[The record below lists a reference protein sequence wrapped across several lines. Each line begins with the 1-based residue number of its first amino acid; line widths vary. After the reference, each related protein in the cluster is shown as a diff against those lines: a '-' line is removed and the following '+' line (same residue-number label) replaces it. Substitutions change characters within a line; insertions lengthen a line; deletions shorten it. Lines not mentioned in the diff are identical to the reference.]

1 MINQK
6 QLDKALLELNH
17 VVNEYKQKYSVKSE
31 RDWRTY
37 EQRLARRMKK
47 AAEEI
52 EPIIEEAYSA
62 IDTTRPDERGRPP
75 KITVTKKVLILLLK
89 DIFHLSNRKMS
100 NLLMFFTLLT
110 GIDISYKSIE
120 RSYSDELVKM
130 TIHNMFAIMTKAK
143 GIGGADVSGDGTGY
157 GLTVTKHYRN
167 EREKELSGKKCDRK
181 AFVCAFALMDLDT
194 KMYVG
199 YGTSMRSEK
208 EAFKAALGMANAA
221 GVSIRSARLDKYYS
235 YQSITKE
242 FGNDTKLYVIPKRNA
257 TIKGSPAWKRIIK
270 SFVTDVFHHL
280 KEYYKRNNSESGFN
294 VDKGL
299 CGRKIFQ
306 RREDRIGT
314 ALMCKGIW
322 HNLMLIG

>member
-17 VVNEYKQKYSVKSE
+17 VVNEYKQKYSVKPE

-89 DIFHLSNRKMS
+89 DIFQLSNRKMS
-100 NLLMFFTLLT
+100 NLLMFFALLT
-110 GIDISYKSIE
+110 GIDVSYKSIE
-120 RSYSDELVKM
+120 RAYSDELVRM
-130 TIHNMFAIMTKAK
+130 TVHNMFVIMTKAK
-143 GIGGADVSGDGTGY
+143 GIGNADVSGDGTGY
-157 GLTVTKHYRN
+157 GLTVTKHYRS

-181 AFVCAFALMDLDT
+181 AFVYAFALMDLGT
-194 KMYVG
+194 RMYIG

-208 EAFKAALGMANAA
+208 EAFRAALGMANAM
-221 GVSIRSARLDKYYS
+221 GIGIRSARLDKYYS
-235 YQSITKE
+235 YRSITKE
-242 FGNDTKLYVIPKRNA
+242 FGNDTKLYVIPKKNA
-257 TIKGSPAWKRIIK
+257 TIKGSPAWKRVIK
-270 SFVTDVFHHL
+270 SFVTDVFNHL

-294 VDKGL
+294 ADKGL